1 MTNEQISEIKI
12 QNELSHNYINENIQK
27 KRQYMVE
34 RTERIKKEELR
45 LKELDQVIENA
56 RKANF
61 YSRESRLMFHSK
73 DIVKHKEYTKVKEKD
88 VQRENTFLRN
98 GFFYIQKNDFLEDFK
113 KYISELNKSI
123 DKHVYKNQ
131 SNVIHNLKNNY
142 INHQLISRS
151 SSYANIHDNYKGI
164 NEKSSVIFDRY
175 LLNQQRNKTN
185 INKSETNRKQLEYNK
200 LSLNSI
206 GQNKLNIIYEKMIF
220 GDKRN
225 VPPKRFLDII
235 EYEAKL
241 FEKKK
246 KKKYKEMLDQQRRE
260 QILNQLQKEKFSNET
275 ANINSHFYKDFNFN
289 NKTNINNKLLMR
301 SNSCR
306 NYRFSSPDLSLL
318 TNINMCK

>member
-1 MTNEQISEIKI
+1 MTNEQIQEIKI
-12 QNELSHNYINENIQK
+12 QNELSKNYINEIIRK
-27 KRQYMVE
+27 KEQYMVE
-34 RTERIKKEELR
+34 RTERIKEEELR

-61 YSRESRLMFHSK
+61 YSRESRLRFHSK

-88 VQRENTFLRN
+88 IQKENTFLRN
-98 GFFYIQKNDFLEDFK
+98 GFFHIQKKDFLKDFK
-113 KYISELNKSI
+113 KYISKLNKSI
-123 DKHVYKNQ
+123 DKYVYKNQ
-131 SNVIHNLKNNY
+131 SNVSNNLKNNY
-142 INHQLISRS
+142 INHPFISRS

-164 NEKSSVIFDRY
+164 NEESSAIFDRY
-175 LLNQQRNKTN
+175 SLNQQSNKTN

-200 LSLNSI
+200 QFLNSI
-206 GQNKLNIIYEKMIF
+206 GQNKLNIIYERMIF

-225 VPPKRFLDII
+225 VPPKRFLDTI

-241 FEKKK
+241 FENEK

-260 QILNQLQKEKFSNET
+260 QINQLQKEKFSNET
-275 ANINSHFYKDFNFN
+275 ANINSHFYKDFNSN

-301 SNSCR
+301 SNSCE